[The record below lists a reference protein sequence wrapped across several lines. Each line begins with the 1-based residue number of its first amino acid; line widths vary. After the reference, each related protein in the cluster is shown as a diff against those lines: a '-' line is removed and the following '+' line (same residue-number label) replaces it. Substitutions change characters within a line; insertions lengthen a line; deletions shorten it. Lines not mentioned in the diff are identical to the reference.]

1 MYIYEY
7 HSTHDTNLLTTLNI
21 GTFED
26 ILKTL
31 DHVTSNPEERPVFV

>member
-1 MYIYEY
+1 MYIYEH
-7 HSTHDTNLLTTLNI
+7 HSTYDTNLLTTLNI

-31 DHVTSNPEERPVFV
+31 DQVTSNLEKHSVFV